1 MLERAHGFIVAT
13 TAAAIALTLLSVTGT
28 IPAISVGDG
37 LGLAC
42 FIAIGLI
49 AEAAAVEFRL
59 GSGRQAKSSLAFLPF
74 ISATLLFQP
83 LLTVFVVVSVVAM
96 SQFVLRRND
105 IARAVFNVSQA
116 CLSAYAG
123 AYAYMIA
130 GGDPTAD
137 HIHFGAFILLSIAFF
152 ATNLALNTI
161 ALSLIREASIVETA
175 RQVLGY
181 RGANLWFDLLASPI
195 AIVPAALYPDYNV
208 AGLFVILLPLLLIR
222 YSYMSKVKIEEAN
235 KDLLKVLV
243 KAIETRDPYTS
254 GHSLRVATLAR
265 AIAEDMSFTPRQ
277 IEGIETAALLH
288 DIGKIDSIYE
298 VVIRKPYDLTSSE
311 RELIRTHAT
320 KGADLLESLSSVDS
334 GIIRAVRHHHERYD
348 GTGYPSGLQADDI
361 PIASRIIMLC
371 DSIDA
376 MLSDRPYRKALSI
389 EQTRHELVRCCGS
402 QFDPNIVAII
412 LQRSTLERAVA
423 LVERPDGSSLGA
435 HHLVAMPASA

>member
-1 MLERAHGFIVAT
+1 MLERAHSFIAA
-13 TAAAIALTLLSVTGT
+13 TAAAALCLLLISMPASVPSLTL
-28 IPAISVGDG
+28 GDG

-42 FIAIGLI
+42 FIAIGIL
-49 AEAAAVEFRL
+49 AEAAAIDFRL

-74 ISATLLFQP
+74 ISATLLFEP
-83 LLTVFVVVSVVAM
+83 FLAVIIVVSVVAL
-96 SQFVLRRND
+96 SQFGLRRND
-105 IARAVFNVSQA
+105 LPRAAFNVSQA

-123 AYAYMIA
+123 AYAYAAA
-130 GGDPTAD
+130 GGDPSAN
-137 HIHFGAFILLSIAFF
+137 HIQFGAFILLSSAFF
-152 ATNLALNTI
+152 ATNVALNTI
-161 ALSLIREASIVETA
+161 ALSLIREAPIVETA
-175 RQVLGY
+175 KQVLGY

-265 AIAEDMSFTPRQ
+265 AIAEDMNFPPRS
-277 IEGIETAALLH
+277 IESVETAALLH

-298 VVIRKPYDLTSSE
+298 MVIRKPYDLTNSE

-320 KGADLLESLSSVDS
+320 KGADLLESLSSVET

-348 GTGYPSGLQADDI
+348 GTGYPSGLAADDI

-376 MLSDRPYRKALSI
+376 MLSDRPYRKALTI
-389 EQTRHELVRCCGS
+389 EQTRHELVRCCGT
-402 QFDPNIVAII
+402 QFDPNIVSII
-412 LQRSTLERAVA
+412 LQRSTLERAVL
-423 LVERPDGSSLGA
+423 LVERPDSS
-435 HHLVAMPASA
+435 HLASHQLMAMPASA